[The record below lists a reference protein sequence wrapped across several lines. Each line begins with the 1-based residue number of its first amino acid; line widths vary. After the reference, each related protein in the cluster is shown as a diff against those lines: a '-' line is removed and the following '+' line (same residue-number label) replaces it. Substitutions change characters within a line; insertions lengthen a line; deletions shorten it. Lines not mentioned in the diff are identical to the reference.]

1 MNQRPCNVTVKVL
14 KDKRANYVDEDGYHY
29 YAPFGDI
36 NNDFILLRC
45 VLALYGSC
53 PCDIEVKSFEAI

>member
-1 MNQRPCNVTVKVL
+1 VKVL

-29 YAPFGDI
+29 YAPFGDS

-53 PCDIEVKSFEAI
+53 PCEIEITDYQAI